1 MNSEAEIG
9 LNEADQ
15 SIAEAEHNIR
25 QVGSLIPELAIH
37 GYSTVEVEGQVEQM
51 LQVLDYLR
59 AQRRTIVEKLD
70 AGMPPPPLP
79 RRARPSLQEQKSGPL
94 RAIFMRLGG
103 S

>member
-1 MNSEAEIG
+1 MNSAAEIG
-9 LNEADQ
+9 LTEADQ

-37 GYSTVEVEGQVEQM
+37 GYSTAEVEGQVEQM

-59 AQRRTIVEKLD
+59 AQRRTIAQTLD
-70 AGMPPPPLP
+70 TPPPPP
-79 RRARPSLQEQKSGPL
+79 RRPRAPAQEQKTGSL
-94 RAIFMRLGG
+94 RAIYMRLSG